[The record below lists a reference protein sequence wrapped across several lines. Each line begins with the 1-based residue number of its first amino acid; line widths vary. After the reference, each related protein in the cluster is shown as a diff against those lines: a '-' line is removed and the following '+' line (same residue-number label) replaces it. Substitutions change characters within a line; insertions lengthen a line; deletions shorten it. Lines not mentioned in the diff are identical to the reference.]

1 MENID
6 SLELLLFCSHS
17 MTHTAST
24 ILGSFGAN
32 LGSFGAAQKPLS
44 ESW

>member
-6 SLELLLFCSHS
+6 SLELLLFCS
-17 MTHTAST
+17 HTAST